1 MRAPIDKILI
11 RYSFKSLSIQ
21 SMNNIIKLKI
31 IIPIQMQNIESNNFI
46 KRKINLR
53 IEKNSLDVNYC
64 YSVGFGPYWIQ
75 SNCHQLIESPV
86 HVKTLQIFYILCIW
100 SAGDG

>member
-1 MRAPIDKILI
+1 
-11 RYSFKSLSIQ
+11 
-21 SMNNIIKLKI
+21 MNNIIKLKI

-53 IEKNSLDVNYC
+53 IEKNSLAVNYC

-100 SAGDG
+100 SAEDG